1 MKILFPSP
9 LVHKLIAVSAVLLA
23 TALAGGCATPTTSQG
38 MTPTAIQTAAR
49 HDKTVSLKVS
59 GGQETEAIGKSQI
72 SNAAYAQALTDA
84 INNSK
89 IFSSVIQGNGGDYLL
104 TVTIFNMDQPS
115 FGLTFTVKMEAG
127 WQLKRV
133 SDGSMVW
140 QESIKSEN
148 TATTGDAFAAVT
160 RLRLATEG
168 AARKNIEQGL
178 SRISALKL

>member
-89 IFSSVIQGNGGDYLL
+89 IFSSV
-104 TVTIFNMDQPS
+104 P
-115 FGLTFTVKMEAG
+115 
-127 WQLKRV
+127 
-133 SDGSMVW
+133 
-140 QESIKSEN
+140 
-148 TATTGDAFAAVT
+148 DAMWT
-160 RLRLATEG
+160 
-168 AARKNIEQGL
+168 
-178 SRISALKL
+178 SRIARRQLTIVNLGWAGTRWW